1 MNNLGEAR
9 LVVGA
14 AASEPSASEAEL
26 LSSLR
31 SLQDALWR
39 HPMAVQAAFSALVRE
54 GRAFAKTP
62 EGARLRDGL
71 SRSPTLAKTR
81 MVWEVL
87 SLSAFVEKPE
97 GALPGVFADALV
109 RAIKVKAVEPLLSR
123 LFERRRR
130 P

>member
-1 MNNLGEAR
+1 M
-9 LVVGA
+9 
-14 AASEPSASEAEL
+14 
-26 LSSLR
+26 
-31 SLQDALWR
+31 
-39 HPMAVQAAFSALVRE
+39 RE

-87 SLSAFVEKPE
+87 SLSAFVEKPD
-97 GALPGVFADALV
+97 GALPAVFAEALV